1 MYRVAICD
9 DESYICSQI
18 EDIIINYQ
26 KETMKEIDIEVFYSA
41 EDLYRFIKEEHKF
54 DIIFLDIEL
63 KQMNGVEIG
72 RIIRQE
78 IQDEATQLLYIS
90 SKQDYAMALFDNRP
104 LNFLIKPLSKEK
116 VEKYLQQAIEI
127 SEKSNLFHEFNVGKV
142 HYKVPYKDI
151 MYFESDDK
159 KIRII
164 TNTVTY
170 ECYGKLTEIKEV
182 VPSTEFFYIHKSYL
196 VNYLYVS
203 EAQYERL
210 KMTSGIY
217 LPISQTYRKDVRDML
232 IKRRKGR
239 R

>member
-18 EDIIINYQ
+18 EEIIINYQ
-26 KETMKEIDIEVFYSA
+26 KESLEEIDIEVFYSG
-41 EDLYRFIKEEHKF
+41 EELCRFIQQEHNF

-72 RIIRQE
+72 RIIRE
-78 IQDEATQLLYIS
+78 DMSDEVTQLLYIS
-90 SKQDYAMALFDNRP
+90 SKQDYAMTLFDNRP
-104 LNFLIKPLSKEK
+104 LNFLIKPLDQDK
-116 VEKYLQQAIEI
+116 VVKYLSQAIQI
-127 SEKSNLFHEFNVGKV
+127 SQKSNLFYEFNVGKI

-159 KIRII
+159 KIRVI

-170 ECYGKLTEIKEV
+170 ECYGKLTDMKEV
-182 VPSTEFFYIHKSYL
+182 VPSSEFFFIHKSYL
-196 VNYLYVS
+196 VNYLYIS
-203 EAQYERL
+203 EAQYEFV
-210 KMTSGIY
+210 KVTSGII
-217 LPISQTYRKDVRDML
+217 LPISQTYRKEVRDML